1 MKAKNM
7 SKLME
12 YLDTLTPLEKMEV
25 DRAKSAY
32 MGAVCGET
40 QAYVEAKEAY
50 DEAKEHLDI
59 NDPDEREVLTTLL
72 QSMMDAQSNVLVI
85 AKELE
90 THFNIVA

>member
-1 MKAKNM
+1 M

-12 YLDTLTPLEKMEV
+12 YIDGLTPFEKIEV

-50 DEAKEHLDI
+50 DEAREHLDI
-59 NDPDEREVLTTLL
+59 NDPGEREVLTTLL
-72 QSMMDAQSNVLVI
+72 KSMMDAQSNVLVI

-90 THFNIVA
+90 THFNIIA